1 MKYLIGVLAI
11 VILAMTG
18 CQKKEV
24 KNPKTDLADVNG
36 ITLDK
41 TLFLSSY
48 QRSKEFRNP
57 GNVTPEQIKKF
68 IDDYFVGDFLI
79 INEALAEGLE
89 NDSLVKSQLENLKVT
104 AMTGMNGPLYAKI
117 MAAPATA
124 SEAEAMALYK
134 KSDHG
139 VKIAYIRLSSKRQAD
154 SVYQVLR
161 HGANFADMAR
171 KHSLDIQTFQKGG
184 EVQGVLYPG
193 LLPKDLEKV
202 MFRMKVGQVSKPIFT
217 SGWYYIIKVNATP
230 KMHLKSFAEEK
241 AGFLKKVKQA
251 KENQHRNDY
260 IDSLFIRYHYQVHK
274 DLFSVLKKAFVPVER
289 VGKIDEAK
297 IPHDMW
303 NKPLVTFDGGQILL
317 GQFVSIYNKSNFGSR
332 VPLREDDEI
341 ENHIKAMAVPFIMY
355 QDGLKMG
362 LQDSTQFKALY
373 ARYRLGQLERA
384 ALDRLVYSQVTINDG
399 DLKAYYEQHKTEM
412 RNQPFERVKDYI
424 EKRLMAQKAQE
435 YKKSLVAKLKNK
447 YDIVYNEPLIAQVA
461 DSLNKMKAAMKR
473 SPRFRAPMPNMPPMQ
488 KRK

>member
-1 MKYLIGVLAI
+1 MKYLIGALAI
-11 VILAMTG
+11 MILVMTG
-18 CQKKEV
+18 CQKNEV

-48 QRSKEFRNP
+48 QRSKEFRSP
-57 GNVTPEQIKKF
+57 GEVTPEKIKKF
-68 IDDYFVGDFLI
+68 IDDYFIGDFLI
-79 INEALAEGLE
+79 INEALAQGLE
-89 NDSLVKSQLENLKVT
+89 NDSLVKSQLQNLKVT

-117 MAAPATA
+117 MSAPDTV
-124 SEAEAMALYK
+124 SDAEAMALYK

-139 VKIAYIRLSSKRQAD
+139 VKIAYIRLSSRRQAD
-154 SVYQVLR
+154 SIYQALR
-161 HGANFADMAR
+161 HGAKFADMAR

-193 LLPKDLEKV
+193 LLPEDLEKV
-202 MFRMKVGQVSKPIFT
+202 MFHMRAGQISKPIFT

-230 KMHLKSFAEEK
+230 KMHLKSFTEEK
-241 AGFLKKVKQA
+241 AGLIKKVKQA

-274 DLFSVLKKAFVPVER
+274 DLFPVLKKAFVPVER
-289 VGKIDEAK
+289 VGKIDETK

-303 NKPLVTFDGGQILL
+303 NKPLVTFDGGQISL

-373 ARYRLGQLERA
+373 ARYRLSQLERDA
-384 ALDRLVYSQVTINDG
+384 MQRLVYSKVKVNDE
-399 DLKAYYEQHKTEM
+399 DLKAYYEQHKAEM

-424 EKRLMAQKAQE
+424 KNRLMAEKANQ
-435 YKKSLVAKLKNK
+435 YKKTLVAKLRNK
-447 YDIVYNEPLIAQVA
+447 FDVVYNEPLIAQVA
-461 DSLNKMKAAMKR
+461 DSLNKMKAAMAR
-473 SPRFRAPMPNMPPMQ
+473 SPHFRAPMPQMPQMQ